1 MIPPDS
7 VAPWTYDD
15 NGPTRSDVYG
25 ADMNMGSCF
34 YWEPS
39 KQRSRSYR
47 SFDNELDSF
56 DDRWQ
61 SFGYNITNGLR
72 TLARK
77 LDDTFGG
84 EK

>member
-7 VAPWTYDD
+7 VAPWTHDD
-15 NGPTRSDVYG
+15 NGPTRSDATG

-34 YWEPS
+34 YWGPI
-39 KQRSRSYR
+39 KRRSQAYH
-47 SFDNELDSF
+47 SFDVALDSF

-61 SFGYNITNGLR
+61 SFGCNITNGLR
-72 TLARK
+72 MLARK

-84 EK
+84 ER